1 MNNKRE
7 IVPLLHNVETRV
19 VGTVKHTWHDYTL
32 FLNKQNA
39 IGLAIGIIIGGSF
52 QKIVDSL
59 VSDIFSPI
67 FSLMSTKTF
76 SETFAILRQ
85 GENSTLI
92 YLTREQ
98 AKADGAITFNYG
110 IFFENV
116 VNFIL
121 MSIILFFTVKIFTTI
136 FKKHISQSTPV

>member
-1 MNNKRE
+1 MNNAPESER
-7 IVPLLHNVETRV
+7 VPLLERIQRIERPLI
-19 VGTVKHTWHDYTL
+19 GSVKNTWHDYTL

-67 FSLMSTKTF
+67 FSLLSTQTF
-76 SETFAILRQ
+76 SETFVVLRH
-85 GENSTLI
+85 GSNSTLI
-92 YLTREQ
+92 YLTRDQ
-98 AKADGAITFNYG
+98 AKTDGAITFNYG

-116 VNFIL
+116 TNFIL
-121 MSIILFFTVKIFTTI
+121 MSIILFFTVKFFTKIFARHT
-136 FKKHISQSTPV
+136 